1 MIFLKRF
8 WLFLVVLTFLV
19 SSGYCQSQL
28 GGYPDF
34 ELVESIPVETMLDNP
49 NIRNTPE
56 VWLEMI
62 KQANKSLDIE
72 QFYICNVPNEPLE
85 PIIQAIIDAGNR
97 GVKVR
102 VISEAKFYK
111 TYPETLDRL
120 KKEKNVSVRIID
132 FGKLAGGI
140 MHAKYF
146 IVDSQQ
152 VFLGSQNF
160 DWKAL
165 KHIHELGLKITNPV
179 CAKIFSDVFALDW
192 QLAEKNDPSQSLNP
206 KQFKDVLKKKQY
218 AVPIKLS
225 EPGNQTVSFTPVYS
239 PTGLIPDESL
249 WDEKKI
255 IQLIDNAKQ
264 EVVLQV
270 LTYNPSLRGGGYY
283 AELDTALRQAAS
295 RGVKVNLIISDWAK
309 RKPQIDYLKKLAVV
323 PNIEVKLSTI
333 PQWSGGYISYARVEH
348 CKYLAV
354 DSTKCWIGT
363 SNWEKGYFYADRNVG
378 VVVTNNL
385 ISTLLFQIFMK
396 DWDGPYT
403 YFVKPE
409 VDYEP
414 PKIGE

>member
-1 MIFLKRF
+1 MILRKRF
-8 WLFLVVLTFLV
+8 WLYLVVLSFLV

-97 GVKVR
+97 GVKIR
-102 VISEAKFYK
+102 VISEANFYK

-120 KKEKNVSVRIID
+120 KKEKNISVRIIS

-146 IVDSQQ
+146 IVDNQQ

-160 DWKAL
+160 DWRAL
-165 KHIHELGLKITNPV
+165 KHIHELGVRINNTE
-179 CAKIFSDVFALDW
+179 CAKIFGEVFELDW
-192 QLAEKNDPSQSLNP
+192 NLAEKNDPGLIKNY
-206 KQFKDVLKKKQY
+206 LTKKQHP
-218 AVPIKLS
+218 VPIKLIM
-225 EPGNQTVSFTPVYS
+225 PKDQPLSFIPVYS
-239 PTGLIPDESL
+239 PTGMIPDESL
-249 WDEKKI
+249 WDEPKI
-255 IQLIDNAKQ
+255 IELIDSAKQ
-264 EVVLQV
+264 EIVLQV
-270 LTYNPSLRGGGYY
+270 LTYNPKIKNGYY
-283 AELDTALRQAAS
+283 AELDNALRRAAS
-295 RGVKVNLIISDWAK
+295 RGVKVKLIISDWSK
-309 RKPQIDYLKKLAVV
+309 RKPVIFYLKSLAVI
-323 PNIEVKLSTI
+323 PNIEAKLSTI
-333 PQWSGGYISYARVEH
+333 PPYSGGHVSYARVEH
-348 CKYLAV
+348 CKYLVA
-354 DSTKCWIGT
+354 DSQKCWVGT
-363 SNWEKGYFYADRNVG
+363 SNWEKGYFHDSRNLG
-378 VVVTNNL
+378 VIVENGL
-385 ISTLLFQIFMK
+385 ISTLLSQIFMK

-403 YFVKPE
+403 YYVKPE
-409 VDYEP
+409 VEYEP